1 MRSKLQLSPK
11 KRPSTPRGEQTCKA
25 VVTATARLLERDG
38 YEALTTN
45 HVAERAGVG
54 VASVYEFYP
63 SKHALVAAV
72 VEHMVESVIAD
83 LTHDLEHAFGSTA
96 PALRGGAPAARG
108 EDPIAEWISGM
119 FTAVAKRKRLY
130 SVLVQE
136 VPFFW
141 QVPAVVAARE
151 RLQELAFRARSLRAA
166 KEEAPYADAMTYL
179 MPIMVAHAVVD
190 SVIRPPK
197 GIEPQALERALVDAV
212 RRLVG

>member
-1 MRSKLQLSPK
+1 MRSRLQLSPK
-11 KRPSTPRGEQTCKA
+11 KRPSTPRGEQTYRA

-45 HVAERAGVG
+45 HVAARAGVG
-54 VASVYEFYP
+54 VASVYEFFP

-83 LTHDLEHAFGSTA
+83 LTHDLEQAFA
-96 PALRGGAPAARG
+96 HG

-119 FTAVAKRKRLY
+119 FAAVAKRKRLY

-141 QVPAVVAARE
+141 QVPAVVAAQE
-151 RLQELAFRARSLRAA
+151 RLRELALRARSLRAA
-166 KEEAPYADAMTYL
+166 NDVSPHVEAMTDL

-190 SVIRPPK
+190 SVIRPPQ
-197 GIEPQALERALVDAV
+197 GLDPQALERALVDAV

>member
-1 MRSKLQLSPK
+1 VRGRLQLSPK
-11 KRPSTPRGEQTCKA
+11 KRPSTPRGAQTYRA

-45 HVAERAGVG
+45 HVAARAGVG
-54 VASVYEFYP
+54 VASVYEFFP

-72 VEHMVESVIAD
+72 VEDRVESLIAD
-83 LTHDLEHAFGSTA
+83 LADDLEHAFA
-96 PALRGGAPAARG
+96 HG
-108 EDPIAEWISGM
+108 EDPIAEWISSM
-119 FTAVAKRKRLY
+119 FSAVAKHKRLY
-130 SVLVQE
+130 SVLVEE

-151 RLQELAFRARSLRAA
+151 RLQELAVRARSLRAA
-166 KEEAPYADAMTYL
+166 KDVSPHVEAMTYL

-190 SVIRPPK
+190 SVIRPPE
-197 GIEPQALERALVDAV
+197 GLEPQSLELALVDAV

>member
-11 KRPSTPRGEQTCKA
+11 KRPSTPRGEQTYRA

-45 HVAERAGVG
+45 HVAGRAGVG
-54 VASVYEFYP
+54 VASVYEFFP

-83 LTHDLEHAFGSTA
+83 LTHSLEDAF
-96 PALRGGAPAARG
+96 ARA
-108 EDPIAEWISGM
+108 EDPIAEWISAM
-119 FTAVAKRKRLY
+119 FGAIAKRKRLY

-141 QVPAVVAARE
+141 QVPAVVAARQ
-151 RLQELAFRARSLRAA
+151 RLHELALRARALRAA
-166 KEEAPYADAMTYL
+166 KDVPPHAEAMTYL
-179 MPIMVAHAVVD
+179 IPVMVAQAVLD
-190 SVIRPPK
+190 SVIRPPQ
-197 GIEPQALERALVDAV
+197 GLDPQALELALIDAV
-212 RRLVG
+212 RRLLA

>member
-1 MRSKLQLSPK
+1 MRAKLQLSPK
-11 KRPSTPRGEQTCKA
+11 KRPSTPRGEQTYRA

-45 HVAERAGVG
+45 HVATRAGVG
-54 VASVYEFYP
+54 VASVYEFFP

-83 LTHDLEHAFGSTA
+83 LSHSLEAAFA
-96 PALRGGAPAARG
+96 HG

-119 FTAVAKRKRLY
+119 FAAIAKRKRLY

-141 QVPAVVAARE
+141 QVPAVVQARE
-151 RLQELAFRARSLRAA
+151 RLLELAVRARSLRAA
-166 KEEAPYADAMTYL
+166 DMAAPHVEAMTYL
-179 MPIMVAHAVVD
+179 VPIMVAHAVLD
-190 SVIRPPK
+190 SVIRPPQ
-197 GIEPQALERALVDAV
+197 GLPPHALELALADAV
-212 RRLVG
+212 KRLVQ